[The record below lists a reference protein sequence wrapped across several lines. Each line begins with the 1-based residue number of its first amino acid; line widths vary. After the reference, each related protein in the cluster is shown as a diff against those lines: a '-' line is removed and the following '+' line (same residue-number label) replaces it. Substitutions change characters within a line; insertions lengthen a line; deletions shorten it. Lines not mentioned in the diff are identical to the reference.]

1 MRNNLSFF
9 FMHLKKHWNW
19 SWIKDYSSDKRYML
33 FYCGFKKSVQPILH
47 TISQFLGKIVLIDQS
62 QSFFI
67 WTIQW
72 WVPRWFMSSIFKVKV
87 SHHKSV
93 IVHFKDWKWKKN
105 QFQRIFNFCCDVKG
119 RAAGTENFF
128 RWTSFEIW
136 CKTTVELKKI
146 ASTMCFP
153 CEYSTNMANIFK
165 WITY

>member
-93 IVHFKDWKWKKN
+93 IVHFKDWKWKK
-105 QFQRIFNFCCDVKG
+105 I
-119 RAAGTENFF
+119 
-128 RWTSFEIW
+128 SF
-136 CKTTVELKKI
+136 K
-146 ASTMCFP
+146 
-153 CEYSTNMANIFK
+153 EYSIFAVTSK
-165 WITY
+165 EEQQALKTFFDELHLRFDAKRQWNWRR